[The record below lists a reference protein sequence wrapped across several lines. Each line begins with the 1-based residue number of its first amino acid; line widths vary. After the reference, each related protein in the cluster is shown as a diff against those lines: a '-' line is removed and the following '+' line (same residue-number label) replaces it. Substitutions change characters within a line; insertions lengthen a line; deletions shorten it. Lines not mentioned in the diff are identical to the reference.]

1 MKFSINL
8 DNEFSRFVV
17 DVIILYICDI
27 SFTESERRRKGMSG
41 ERIEKVDEAAFQRLR
56 QGPVKSVW

>member
-1 MKFSINL
+1 M
-8 DNEFSRFVV
+8 V